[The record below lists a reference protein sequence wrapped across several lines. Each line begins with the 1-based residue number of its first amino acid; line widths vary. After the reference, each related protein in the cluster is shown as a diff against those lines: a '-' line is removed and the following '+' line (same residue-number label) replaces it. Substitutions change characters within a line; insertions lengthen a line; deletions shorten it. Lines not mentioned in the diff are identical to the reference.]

1 MGTPEK
7 YNLLLFTSYAA
18 GLFGGILLMATF
30 GKFLELGYFPI
41 VLLFA
46 VIFSLPLYALANILF
61 SLFYAKIQ
69 PKIEIY
75 AILSPLIVVLLW
87 LIYEYCFHQSA
98 IGTTAFYDRVKLAF
112 VCSSISAIFFLLGN
126 LFIKAR

>member
-1 MGTPEK
+1 
-7 YNLLLFTSYAA
+7 
-18 GLFGGILLMATF
+18 MATF

-41 VLLFA
+41 VLLFT

-61 SLFYAKIQ
+61 SLFYALFYAKIQ

-75 AILSPLIVVLLW
+75 AILSPLIVVPLW